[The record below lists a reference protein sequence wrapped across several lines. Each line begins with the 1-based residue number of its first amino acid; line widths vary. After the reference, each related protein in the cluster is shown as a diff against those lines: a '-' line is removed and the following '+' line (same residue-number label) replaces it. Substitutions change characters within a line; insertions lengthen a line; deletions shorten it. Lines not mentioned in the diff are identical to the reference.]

1 MRSAR
6 ATHKPSGASGRFA
19 GDPRRSRVQ
28 RGVVKRPPFTASL
41 AAYCIREVADLA
53 SFLRPSPLDFRDSSG
68 AQTLRLDPI
77 LAIIVPS
84 ALALALGRAAAIAV
98 SRRSMRSRQA
108 ITASDH
114 GKRSWQA
121 KWQAWETP
129 FQPRKAS
136 PRCITSPLVPSVLPV
151 GRRPRGGG
159 SGSVS

>member
-108 ITASDH
+108 
-114 GKRSWQA
+114 
-121 KWQAWETP
+121 KWQAIM
-129 FQPRKAS
+129 AS
-136 PRCITSPLVPSVLPV
+136 KMASKMASLGNALPTTE
-151 GRRPRGGG
+151 
-159 SGSVS
+159 SLA